1 MITFDGVSKAYR
13 TREGYK
19 TIVRDVSC
27 EIPDGCNLGILGIN
41 GAGKSTVMRMIA
53 GVEHPD
59 RGRIRRTARVSFP
72 LGFSGTFA
80 GSLSG
85 RENAIFLARVYGADT
100 KYVIDYTNDFSE
112 LGDYFDMPV
121 KTYSSGM
128 MARLAFGVSIAI
140 DFDVYLVDEITGVGD
155 ARVQA
160 RCKDV
165 LTERFRHSDV
175 IMISHDPG
183 TLQQYCNC
191 GAVLIDGQMY
201 FFDSIEEAG
210 QAHIAAMNLRS
221 I

>member
-1 MITFDGVSKAYR
+1 MFWDHWPHPSVTVTTRPLRHRRRCNHVSLL
-13 TREGYK
+13 
-19 TIVRDVSC
+19 IVQH
-27 EIPDGCNLGILGIN
+27 
-41 GAGKSTVMRMIA
+41 K
-53 GVEHPD
+53 
-59 RGRIRRTARVSFP
+59 
-72 LGFSGTFA
+72 
-80 GSLSG
+80 
-85 RENAIFLARVYGADT
+85 
-100 KYVIDYTNDFSE
+100 DFSE

-155 ARVQA
+155 ARFQA